1 VTSKVTPTK
10 RKTSRPRKK
19 PTNPNASTNPNA
31 PTNPN
36 AKSNQK
42 SSSNKGGSSNARQS
56 RKPSDV
62 NTEPKNPATYLDLA
76 QLRSSTMTDLRQLA
90 EEFKVVD
97 YTRLNK
103 EELVFAL
110 LRAQAEVQGL
120 RFSEGVLEILPD
132 GYGFLRDK
140 TLLPGKNDIY
150 VSPSQIKRF
159 GLRDGD
165 VITGQI
171 RPPKE
176 EEKYFALLKV
186 EGINFEDPEVAR
198 RRVPFGDLTP
208 YHPTEM
214 FHLEHDAS
222 ELSTRIIDLFSPI
235 GKGQRGL
242 LVSPPKAG
250 KTTLLKDIAHG
261 LATNHPEAFLIILL
275 VDERPEEVTDFKKSI
290 KMGEVVSATFDQK
303 PEIHARISELAINKA
318 RRLVEMG
325 RDVVILMDSITR
337 LARAYNLTISPSGKL
352 LSGGID
358 PVALYKPKEFFGA
371 ARNMEE
377 GGSLTIIAT
386 ALVDTGSRLD
396 QVVFEEFKGT
406 GNMELVLDRNLSNKR
421 IYPAIDIEM
430 SGTRREELIMDED
443 TLKRVWIL
451 RKLIG
456 EMGNKQDALTFI
468 KAKMEATSD
477 NQQFL
482 DLMLNE

>member
-1 VTSKVTPTK
+1 LAEKTTTK
-10 RKTSRPRKK
+10 RKTTKPKKITSSRGSKPSSENGKK
-19 PTNPNASTNPNA
+19 PQGQKPQGQKPQHHKKTEQHQTPNS
-31 PTNPN
+31 
-36 AKSNQK
+36 
-42 SSSNKGGSSNARQS
+42 
-56 RKPSDV
+56 
-62 NTEPKNPATYLDLA
+62 YLDLT
-76 QLRSSTMTDLRQLA
+76 QLRATAMNDLRELA
-90 EEFKVVD
+90 EEFKVAD

-110 LRAQAEVQGL
+110 LRAQAEDQGL

-159 GLRDGD
+159 GLKDGD
-165 VITGQI
+165 IITGQI

-176 EEKYFALLKV
+176 DEKYFALLKV
-186 EGINFEDPEVAR
+186 EGINMLDPEFAR
-198 RRVPFGDLTP
+198 RRIPFNDLTP

-214 FHLEHDAS
+214 FHLEHDPS
-222 ELSTRIIDLFSPI
+222 EISTRVIDLFSPI
-235 GKGQRGL
+235 GKGQRAL
-242 LVSPPKAG
+242 IVSPPKAG
-250 KTTLLKDIAHG
+250 KTTLLKQIAEG
-261 LATNHPEAFLIILL
+261 LAANHPEAYLIILL

-303 PEIHARISELAINKA
+303 PEIHTRISELAINKA

-337 LARAYNLTISPSGKL
+337 LARAYNLSVSPSGKL

-371 ARNMEE
+371 ARNIEE
-377 GGSLTIIAT
+377 GGSLTIVAT

-406 GNMELVLDRNLSNKR
+406 GNMELVMERTLANKR
-421 IYPAIDIEM
+421 IYPAVDIEM
-430 SGTRREELIMDED
+430 SGTRREDLIMDPD

-456 EMGNKQDALTFI
+456 EMGSKQDALTFI
-468 KAKMEATSD
+468 KAKMEATQD

-482 DLMLNE
+482 DLMMNE